1 MNSPQTRPLAMV
13 TGASSG
19 IGYEL
24 ARQFALHGYDLIIA
38 ADDAGEL
45 VGAADRL
52 QQVDSAMRVKA
63 VTVDLSVPE
72 GVTTLY
78 NTAAA
83 LKRPVDVLA
92 ANAGIGV
99 WGDFARETSLEAELR
114 LINLNVT
121 SQVHLIK
128 LVVADMVDRGSGKV
142 LITSSIA
149 SLAPGPNYAAYAASK
164 AFLRSFGQAI
174 RQELE
179 DSGVSVTVLMPG
191 PTDTEFFERAD
202 MLESK
207 AAQGPKQDPA
217 EVAAEAFDALE
228 KDKDHVVT
236 GAKNKLQATASK
248 LVPDK
253 VGARLHGSQTRPE
266 PRNPR

>member
-1 MNSPQTRPLAMV
+1 MTAAETRPLAMV

-19 IGYEL
+19 IGLEL
-24 ARQFALHGYDLIIA
+24 ARQFALHGHDLIIA
-38 ADDAGEL
+38 ADDPGEL
-45 VGAADRL
+45 DAAAEELRREDPSL
-52 QQVDSAMRVKA
+52 MVKP
-63 VTVDLSVPE
+63 VVVDLSTPD
-72 GVTTLY
+72 GVMALY
-78 NTAAA
+78 NAATEMN
-83 LKRPVDVLA
+83 RPTDVLA

-128 LVVADMVDRGSGKV
+128 LVLSDMVDRGAGKI

-149 SLAPGPNYAAYAASK
+149 ALSPGPMYAAYAASK

-179 DSGVSVTVLMPG
+179 DSGVRITVLMPG

-217 EVAAEAFDALE
+217 EVAAQAYDALE
-228 KDKDHVVT
+228 REKDHVVT
-236 GAKNKLQATASK
+236 GAKNKLQAAATK
-248 LVPDK
+248 VMPDK
-253 VGARLHGSQTRPE
+253 VGARLHGSQTRPQ
-266 PRNPR
+266 PRTPR